1 MLPDDE
7 VKTLEVSDKSPG
19 SRWYGAAVLV
29 CQCSIA
35 GCAPIPSLTVEE

>member
-7 VKTLEVSDKSPG
+7 VRTLEASDKSLG

-35 GCAPIPSLTVEE
+35 GAPIPSLTVEE